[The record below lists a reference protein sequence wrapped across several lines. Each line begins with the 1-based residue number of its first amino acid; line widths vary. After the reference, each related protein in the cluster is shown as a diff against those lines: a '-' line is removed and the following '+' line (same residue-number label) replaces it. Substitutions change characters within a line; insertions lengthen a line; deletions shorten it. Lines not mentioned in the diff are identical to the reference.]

1 LAENHE
7 LLLETSG
14 AVAVL
19 TLNRPDQGNALTASL
34 LEALAETLGDLEGEG
49 VARCVVLKG
58 AGKRFSVGMDLNVV
72 ATGTPE
78 ENRNL
83 IGAGGPLRGAMRAIE
98 EFPLPVVAM
107 IRGHAAGA
115 ACELAISCDL
125 RVGCNSSRMG
135 MPPAKLGIVYPP
147 EGLERFARMLGLPT
161 TRKLFYTARYFK
173 GPELMSM
180 GMLDFLCTDEELEFY
195 TMELARQLAGNAPLS
210 MKGHKRILGLLTG
223 AEPVPP
229 GAATEIKSLIIKAL
243 SSADAIEGVVA
254 FKEKRPPDFKGVN

>member
-1 LAENHE
+1 LSENHE
-7 LLLETSG
+7 LLLETEG

-19 TLNRPDQGNALTASL
+19 TLNRPDQGNALTATLLGSL
-34 LEALAETLGDLEGEG
+34 VETLGELSGEG
-49 VARCVVLKG
+49 VVRCVVLKG
-58 AGKRFSVGMDLNVV
+58 AGERFSVGMDLNVV

-83 IGAGGPLRGAMRAIE
+83 IGAGGPLREAMRAIE
-98 EFPLPVVAM
+98 EFPYPVVAM

-115 ACELAISCDL
+115 ACELAVSCDM
-125 RVGCNSSRMG
+125 RVGCESSRMG

-147 EGLERFARMLGLPT
+147 EGLDRFLRLLGLPS

-173 GPELMSM
+173 GPELRAM
-180 GMLDFLCTDEELEFY
+180 GMLDFLCSDDEVESY
-195 TMELARQLAGNAPLS
+195 TMELARQVAGNAPLS
-210 MKGHKRILGLLTG
+210 MKGHKRILGLLAE

-229 GAATEIKSLIIKAL
+229 GDAAEIRSLIIEAL

-254 FKEKRPPDFKGVN
+254 FKEKRPPDFKGR